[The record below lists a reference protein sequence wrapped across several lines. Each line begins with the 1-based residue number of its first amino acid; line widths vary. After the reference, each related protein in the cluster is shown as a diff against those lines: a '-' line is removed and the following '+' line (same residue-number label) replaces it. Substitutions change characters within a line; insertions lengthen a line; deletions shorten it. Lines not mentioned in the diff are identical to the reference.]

1 MVNYLKALINVDLLE
16 ALRSIVKLKVDHY
29 QSDIAYDIL
38 DLANSKENDYF
49 CFMAREAGTWLFE
62 QKQVYIKDTQANITW
77 KSYENSHVS
86 TYAVEITHKEEGKI
100 LGNIYEID
108 YQRTLADIKINEK
121 EVEKIEVTFT
131 NDNKIVFDV
140 ESFKNNK
147 NDIIRDYG
155 EIKDT
160 KDLIKDYFDFTIHQ
174 NKLKSERFKTKKIVS
189 LDDYLYGLN
198 KERLN
203 NIGYKK
209 NDIFYISKDDE
220 DKILN
225 QTNINV
231 YMIKGNEKVKIDTL
245 ANTYEKITYGIWI
258 EDKKRFDNF
267 DRNELNKII
276 KEKLNGN
283 RKKEKLLDFGYKGND
298 LYLLDSHQ
306 EIKSAF
312 IQHIKIYGVDKDLN
326 KIVLNSMKE
335 VSEQL
340 KQKNII
346 AVDINDKEKIGELL
360 YKNSQSNFI
369 DILDDK
375 EIKTIINM
383 QIKESTY
390 FDKIEESDGEYL
402 TKNIEAIAE
411 KLIKEYDKDIKIAEK
426 IEDIIKET
434 LKEKVI
440 EGRNTEKSLKGKI
453 EAAKDKAEKSNQD
466 KDLRSSKDM
475 ERN

>member
-1 MVNYLKALINVDLLE
+1 MK
-16 ALRSIVKLKVDHY
+16 
-29 QSDIAYDIL
+29 
-38 DLANSKENDYF
+38 
-49 CFMAREAGTWLFE
+49 
-62 QKQVYIKDTQANITW
+62 
-77 KSYENSHVS
+77 
-86 TYAVEITHKEEGKI
+86 
-100 LGNIYEID
+100 
-108 YQRTLADIKINEK
+108 
-121 EVEKIEVTFT
+121 
-131 NDNKIVFDV
+131 
-140 ESFKNNK
+140 
-147 NDIIRDYG
+147 
-155 EIKDT
+155 
-160 KDLIKDYFDFTIHQ
+160 
-174 NKLKSERFKTKKIVS
+174 

-203 NIGYKK
+203 NVGYKK
-209 NDIFYISKDDE
+209 NDIFYISKDDA

-231 YMIKGNEKVKIDTL
+231 YMIKGNKKVKIDTL
-245 ANTYEKITYGIWI
+245 ANIYEKVTYGIWI
-258 EDKKRFDNF
+258 EDKKRFDSF

-276 KEKLNGN
+276 REKLNGN
-283 RKKEKLLDFGYKGND
+283 RKKEKLMDFGYRGSD

-306 EIKSAF
+306 EIKNAF
-312 IQHIKIYGVDKDLN
+312 IQDIRIYGVDKDLN
-326 KIVLNSMKE
+326 KIVLKNMKE
-335 VSEQL
+335 VSDQL

-360 YKNSQSNFI
+360 YKNNQSNYI

-383 QIKESTY
+383 QIKEATY

-426 IEDIIKET
+426 IEKLIKET
-434 LKEKVI
+434 LKEKVM
-440 EGRNTEKSLKGKI
+440 EGRNEEKSLIGKI
-453 EAAKDKAEKSNQD
+453 EAAKSKADKSNQG

>member
-1 MVNYLKALINVDLLE
+1 MKALINVDLLE

-29 QSDIAYDIL
+29 QSDITYDIL
-38 DLANSKENDYF
+38 DLASSKENDYF

-77 KSYENSHVS
+77 KSYENSDVS

-108 YQRTLADIKINEK
+108 YQKTLEDIKVNEK
-121 EVEKIEVTFT
+121 EIEKIEVTFV
-131 NDNKIVFDV
+131 NDNKIIFDV

-174 NKLKSERFKTKKIVS
+174 NKLNAERLKVKSIIK

-203 NIGYKK
+203 DIGYKK
-209 NDIFYISKDDE
+209 NDIFYISKDDA
-220 DKILN
+220 DKMLN

-276 KEKLNGN
+276 REKINGN
-283 RKKEKLLDFGYKGND
+283 RKKEKLIDFGYRGND

-306 EIKSAF
+306 EIKNAF
-312 IQHIKIYGVDKDLN
+312 IQDIRIYGVDKDLN
-326 KIVLNSMKE
+326 KIVLKNMKE
-335 VSEQL
+335 VSDQL

-360 YKNSQSNFI
+360 YKNNQSNYI

-375 EIKTIINM
+375 EIRTIINM
-383 QIKESTY
+383 QIKEATY

-402 TKNIEAIAE
+402 AKNIEAIAE

-434 LKEKVI
+434 LKEKVM
-440 EGRNTEKSLKGKI
+440 EGRNTEKSLRGKI
-453 EAAKDKAEKSNQD
+453 EAAKSKADKSNQG
-466 KDLRSSKDM
+466 KDLRTSKDM

>member
-1 MVNYLKALINVDLLE
+1 MNYLKALINVDLLE

-29 QSDIAYDIL
+29 QSDITYDIL
-38 DLANSKENDYF
+38 DLASSKENDYF

-77 KSYENSHVS
+77 KSYENSDVS

-108 YQRTLADIKINEK
+108 YQKTLEDIKVNEK
-121 EVEKIEVTFT
+121 EIEKIEVTFV
-131 NDNKIVFDV
+131 NDNKIIFDV

-174 NKLKSERFKTKKIVS
+174 NKLNAERLKVKSIIK

-203 NIGYKK
+203 DIGYKK
-209 NDIFYISKDDE
+209 NDIFYISKDDA
-220 DKILN
+220 DKMLN

-276 KEKLNGN
+276 REKINGN
-283 RKKEKLLDFGYKGND
+283 RKKEKLIDFGYRGND

-306 EIKSAF
+306 EIKNAF
-312 IQHIKIYGVDKDLN
+312 IQDIRIYGVDKDLN
-326 KIVLNSMKE
+326 KIVLKNMKE
-335 VSEQL
+335 VSDQL

-360 YKNSQSNFI
+360 YKNNQSNYI

-375 EIKTIINM
+375 EIRTIINM
-383 QIKESTY
+383 QIKEATY

-402 TKNIEAIAE
+402 AKNIEAIAE

-434 LKEKVI
+434 LKEKVM
-440 EGRNTEKSLKGKI
+440 EGRNTEKSLRGKI
-453 EAAKDKAEKSNQD
+453 EAAKSKADKSNQG
-466 KDLRSSKDM
+466 KDLRTSKDM